1 MQWDS
6 LEYGTLDHEPVRRAP
21 PAPERMEEGSPDH
34 GHAATALRQE
44 RDSDRHPVAACDLRR
59 SELLDGPA
67 PSPGWHRL
75 PPAGPGNHAAGA
87 VVVAQIR
94 ADRRRET
101 RGRGVTTRGLATGMP
116 GAARAWTIVLL
127 AGFIAL

>member
-44 RDSDRHPVAACDLRR
+44 RDSDRHAVSACDLRR
-59 SELLDGPA
+59 SELPDRPA

-75 PPAGPGNHAAGA
+75 PPAGPGNPAARA

-94 ADRRRET
+94 ADRRREIC
-101 RGRGVTTRGLATGMP
+101 RRGVTTRGLETGMSR
-116 GAARAWTIVLL
+116 AVRAWTILL
-127 AGFIAL
+127 L